1 MSVHVQRLLDRFEG
15 LRGAE
20 VTSWKGVE
28 MAFTEGREGGELWDD
43 ESVPYLQML
52 LVDVSRKDG
61 AMFRIATE
69 QADLLF
75 GLSVQEPIPK
85 ANRESDWKGIFRERT
100 LDELPVGRI
109 SRVEVAV
116 ENELIDRVTL
126 FIGSCQIQISAG
138 EIYEEND
145 GKLRIVP
152 KDESVLVQVDG
163 AHPRLNKGMKS
174 ND

>member
-1 MSVHVQRLLDRFEG
+1 MLLHVQRLLRRFEG

-20 VTSWKGVE
+20 VISWKGVE
-28 MAFTEGREGGELWDD
+28 MAFTEGREGGEFWDD
-43 ESVPYLQML
+43 KSVPYLQMH
-52 LVDVSRKDG
+52 LVDISRKDG

-75 GLSVQEPIPK
+75 GYNDREPIPG
-85 ANRESDWKGIFRERT
+85 ANQESDWKGIFRERT

-109 SRVEVAV
+109 SRLEVAV
-116 ENELIDRVTL
+116 ENELIDRVTF
-126 FIGSCQIQISAG
+126 FIGSCQVRISAG

-145 GKLRIVP
+145 STLRIVP

-163 AHPRLNKGMKS
+163 AHPRLNKRIKS

>member
-1 MSVHVQRLLDRFEG
+1 MSLHVQRQLRRFEG

-20 VTSWKGVE
+20 VISWKGVE

-52 LVDVSRKDG
+52 LVDASRKDE

-75 GLSVQEPIPK
+75 GLSIQEPIPG
-85 ANRESDWKGIFRERT
+85 ANRESDWRGIFRERT

-109 SRVEVAV
+109 SGVEVAI
-116 ENELIDRVTL
+116 ESGLIDRVTL
-126 FIGSCQIQISAG
+126 VIGSCQIQISAG

-145 GKLRIVP
+145 GTLRVVP
-152 KDESVLVQVDG
+152 QDESVLVQVDG
-163 AHPRLNKGMKS
+163 AHPRLNKRMKS